1 MGQVEGRVAIV
12 TGGASGIGAACART
26 LAREGARV
34 VLTDLDAARGE
45 ALAAELRA
53 TRAEAGGEAL
63 FLPQDVTDEDR
74 WAEVIAETEARYG
87 RLDIM
92 VANAG
97 IGLIRLTVD
106 TTLADWWRQMA
117 VNVEGVFL
125 AVKHAIPAMRRGSG
139 KTPLGGSIILMSS
152 VAGLRGS
159 AGLACYSASKGA
171 VRLFAKSVAMECA
184 GARDGIRVNSVHPG
198 IIETPIWGKLPEGG
212 SEDRNTPLDAKA
224 LAAAGVPLGVPGQ
237 AQDIADGV
245 LFLASD
251 ASRHMTGAE
260 LVIDGGMTAGR
271 PGGAIGSL
279 AER

>member
-1 MGQVEGRVAIV
+1 MGQVEGQVAIV
-12 TGGASGIGAACART
+12 TGGASGIGAACAGT

-34 VLTDLDAARGE
+34 VLTDLDDARGE
-45 ALAAELRA
+45 ALAARLSA
-53 TRAEAGGEAL
+53 AGGDAV
-63 FLPQDVTDEDR
+63 FLHQDVTDEAR
-74 WAEVIAETEARYG
+74 WAAVIAEVEARFG
-87 RLDIM
+87 RLDIL

-97 IGLIRLTVD
+97 IGILALTVD
-106 TTLADWWRQMA
+106 LSLADWRRQMA
-117 VNVEGVFL
+117 VNVDGVFL
-125 AVKHAIPAMRRGSG
+125 SVKHAIPAMRRAGN
-139 KTPLGGSIILMSS
+139 GGSIILMSS

-198 IIETPIWGKLPEGG
+198 IIETPIWEKLPAGAG
-212 SEDRNTPLDAKA
+212 DGRNAPIDAQA
-224 LAAAGVPLGVPGQ
+224 LAVSSVPLGEPGQ

-245 LFLASD
+245 LFLASA

-271 PGGAIGSL
+271 AGSL
-279 AER
+279 LTR

>member
-1 MGQVEGRVAIV
+1 MGQLDGRVAIV

-26 LAREGARV
+26 LVREGAKV
-34 VLTDLDAARGE
+34 VLTDLDTARGE
-45 ALAAELRA
+45 ALAAAINA
-53 TRAEAGGEAL
+53 TTGAPGGKAL
-63 FLPQDVTDEDR
+63 FLPQDVTDEAR
-74 WAEVIAETEARYG
+74 WEAVVAETEARHG

-97 IGLIRLTVD
+97 IGLIGLTVD
-106 TTLADWWRQMA
+106 TTLANWRRQMA

-125 AVKHAIPAMRRGSG
+125 AVKHAIPAMRRGA
-139 KTPLGGSIILMSS
+139 KEPRGGSIILMSS

-198 IIETPIWGKLPEGG
+198 IIETPIWEKLPAEGAAG
-212 SEDRNTPLDAKA
+212 RNAPLDAKA
-224 LAAAGVPLGVPGQ
+224 LAAAGVPLGEPGQ

-271 PGGAIGSL
+271 LGSL
-279 AER
+279 FNQ